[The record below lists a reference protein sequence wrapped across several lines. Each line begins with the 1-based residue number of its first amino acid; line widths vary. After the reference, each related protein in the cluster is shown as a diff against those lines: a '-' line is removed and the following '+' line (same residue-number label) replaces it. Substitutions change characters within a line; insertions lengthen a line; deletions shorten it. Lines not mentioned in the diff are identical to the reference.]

1 VASPG
6 ERHAGGYEG
15 GHDLAAAIHH
25 LTKDERLCAMSD
37 ASSSIKTLPARKD
50 VRAGD
55 TWDLASLFHSDD
67 EWAGALETWEERI
80 VQFAPYA
87 GTLGTSPERLVECL
101 VHDLAFDR
109 EGERLGTYAQLR
121 ASEDT
126 AAADAQRMAG
136 RFQHV
141 ATRAG
146 EAASFIRPEI
156 MAIDPEMLAAWMEL
170 PALAPYR
177 LMLERLVRTRPHV
190 LSEPEEKLLA
200 MQGTFA
206 GTAGMVFRQLT
217 DADLKFGF
225 VTTGGGEQIE
235 LSNATFTTLLHDT
248 APEVRKTAFQQF
260 YAQYEGHANTLAAAL
275 SGSVERDIYAARVR
289 GYPSAVEAALFQ
301 DNVPLAVYDQ
311 LIAAVRAHLP
321 AVHRYYRL
329 RQRALGLSEIHHYDC
344 YVPLVPELERRHTWD
359 EAVDVIVTALEPL
372 GSEYCTRM
380 ERGLR
385 GRWCDRYPN
394 AGKRSGAFSSG
405 TYDSDPYIL
414 MNFQED
420 AIEHVFTLAHE
431 AGHSMHTRSS
441 AEAQP
446 YQYAGYTIFVA
457 EVASTFNEQLLTR
470 LLLQRAETK
479 QERAAIIAREIDSI
493 RGTIVRQTMFAEFER
508 RSHACAEK
516 GEPLTLE
523 RCRFIYR
530 ELLDAYFGGD
540 FAIDQALE
548 IECLRIPHFY
558 SAFYVYKYATG
569 LAAAITLSKRVAEN
583 EPGALAAYHSFL
595 KGGSSKWPLDLLRDA
610 GVDLESPEPVA
621 TALTRFGELVDELE
635 GLL

>member
-1 VASPG
+1 
-6 ERHAGGYEG
+6 
-15 GHDLAAAIHH
+15 
-25 LTKDERLCAMSD
+25 MSD
-37 ASSSIKTLPARKD
+37 VAVKALPARKD

-55 TWDLASLFHSDD
+55 TWDLASLFRSDA
-67 EWAGALETWEERI
+67 EWEQGLQAWEDRI
-80 VQFAPYA
+80 PQFAPYA
-87 GTLGTSPERLVECL
+87 GTLGESPERLAECL
-101 VHDLAFDR
+101 AHDLAFDR
-109 EGERLGTYAQLR
+109 EGDRLGTYASLR

-126 AAADAQRMAG
+126 AAPEAQRMTG

-156 MAIDPEMLAAWMEL
+156 MALEPAKLAAWMEL
-170 PALAPYR
+170 PVLAAYR
-177 LMLERLVRTRPHV
+177 LLLERMVRNRPHV
-190 LSEPEEKLLA
+190 LSEREEKLLA

-206 GTAGMVFRQLT
+206 GTAGKAFRQLT
-217 DADLKFGF
+217 DADLKFGS
-225 VTTGGGEQIE
+225 VTTGTGERIE

-248 APEVRKTAFQQF
+248 SPEVRKTTFHQF
-260 YAQYEGHANTLAAAL
+260 YAQYQAHANTLAATL
-275 SGSVERDIYAARVR
+275 SGSNELDIYAARVR
-289 GYPSAVEAALFQ
+289 HYPSAVEAALFQ

-311 LIAAVRAHLP
+311 LIAAVRAQLP
-321 AVHRYYRL
+321 AVHRYYDL
-329 RQRALGLSEIHHYDC
+329 RRRVLNLPEIHHYDC
-344 YVPLVPELERRHTWD
+344 YVPLVPELERKHTWD
-359 EAVDVIVTALEPL
+359 EAVDVIVTALQPL

-414 MNFQED
+414 MNFQD
-420 AIEHVFTLAHE
+420 DVIEHVFTLAHE
-431 AGHSMHTRSS
+431 AGHSMHTRYS

-470 LLLQRAETK
+470 LLLERAETK
-479 QERAAIIAREIDSI
+479 PERAAIIAREIDSI
-493 RGTIVRQTMFAEFER
+493 RNTIVRQTMFAEFER
-508 RSHACAEK
+508 RSHASAER

-523 RCRFIYR
+523 RLRFIYR
-530 ELLDAYFGGD
+530 ELLDAYFGPE
-540 FAIDQALE
+540 FAIDRELE
-548 IECLRIPHFY
+548 LECLRIPHFY

-569 LAAAITLSKRVAEN
+569 LAAAITLSQRVAEGQ
-583 EPGALAAYHSFL
+583 PGALAAYLGFL

-610 GVDLESPEPVA
+610 GVDLESPVPVA
-621 TALTRFGELVDELE
+621 TALTRFAGLVDELDRI
-635 GLL
+635 L